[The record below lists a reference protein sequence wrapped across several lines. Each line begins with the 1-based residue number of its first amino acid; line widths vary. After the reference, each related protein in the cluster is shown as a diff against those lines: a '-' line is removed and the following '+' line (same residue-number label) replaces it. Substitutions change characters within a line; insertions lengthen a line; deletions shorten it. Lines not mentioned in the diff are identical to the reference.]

1 MFEVDNET
9 YKSRSSLMNK
19 WNTVLNLYG
28 IDQSLSAG
36 DKTVILEMAAY
47 RYTYQQFIDAGVTDV
62 KVLALRGKRV
72 FGMFNAGGDCV
83 YLRPETIIRR
93 VKTVE
98 ENELEAR
105 QA

>member
-1 MFEVDNET
+1 MFEVDNEV
-9 YKSRSSLMNK
+9 YRSRSALMNK
-19 WNTVLNLYG
+19 WNTIMNAYG
-28 IDQSLSAG
+28 IDQSLSEA
-36 DKTVILEMAAY
+36 DKTVILEMASY
-47 RYTYQQFIDAGVTDV
+47 RYGYKEFIDAGVTDV

-72 FGMFNAGGDCV
+72 IGMFNAEATCV

-105 QA
+105 SS